1 MHGGFAFSGAR
12 LLLAASHLF
21 TPLLFARARSSY
33 LGLIVPQCGP
43 AWFLKGFFEDFHK
56 LDGFMDFCCLWQRLP
71 LHFFMQP
78 IPKAFFQILIFFK
91 TFFVS
96 FNVFTAFYCLIVL
109 YCS

>member
-71 LHFFMQP
+71 LHFFY
-78 IPKAFFQILIFFK
+78 AANSESLFSDSDFFK
-91 TFFVS
+91 TFL
-96 FNVFTAFYCLIVL
+96 CLLMFLLPFIAL
-109 YCS
+109 